1 MVMSENGHAY
11 AHDYALV
18 MPMTMPLIML
28 MIMRGLIFMSYFGI
42 W

>member
-11 AHDYALV
+11 AHDYALA

-28 MIMRGLIFMSYFGI
+28 MIMRGLILMSYFGI